1 MSAKP
6 FSSVRRAFTIVELL
20 VAVGVTAILVT
31 LMVTITI
38 NVLNAWNRSSG
49 TLTAG
54 NQARLVLDQISQDL
68 QGVII
73 RRDSNAW
80 LVATVQRDQ
89 TQDARGDSLMPTA
102 IWNDTVVKPA
112 FGAGSLLVN
121 PTVTTAV
128 ENPNFPLGIENY
140 RFGQAGVWLR
150 FFTTP
155 PDNAQTGLN
164 RVSAPRAVSYQLVRR
179 RIGGASAANTE
190 RVYMLYRAE
199 VRPAAR
205 ADASPAG
212 QRNSTFAA
220 GYDLL
225 MDENAEI
232 SYNRRDIVGGNVG
245 NIRSPEVT
253 YLIAN
258 DVIDF
263 GIKLYGRDSNNA
275 EVELFPVQRNA
286 NGSPIASVPTSA
298 PFTFAVS
305 NRPATSPA
313 PNIAGV
319 GPVTYGYPTAADVMV
334 RILTPEGARLIR
346 SIEQGTL
353 QADWW
358 DTAIQNS
365 QVFTR
370 RIEIKSKGL

>member
-89 TQDARGDSLMPTA
+89 NQDAPGDSLMPTA
-102 IWNDTVVKPA
+102 IWNDIVVKPA

-121 PTVTTAV
+121 PTATTAV

-155 PDNAQTGLN
+155 PDNAEPGLN

-179 RIGGASAANTE
+179 RIGGASAANTD
-190 RVYMLYRAE
+190 RVYMLYRSE
-199 VRPAAR
+199 VRPAAS
-205 ADASPAG
+205 ASSSA
-212 QRNSTFAA
+212 QNNSTFAV

-225 MDENAEI
+225 MDENAVI
-232 SYNRRDIVGGNVG
+232 SYNRRDIVLGNAG

-253 YLIAN
+253 FLIAN

-286 NGSPIASVPTSA
+286 NGSPIAAVPTSA

-334 RILTPEGARLIR
+334 RILTPEGSRLIKA
-346 SIEQGTL
+346 IEQQQL
-353 QADWW
+353 DADWW

-365 QVFTR
+365 QVYTR